1 MKNVDELKNQNKAFK
16 NKDNG
21 TGKETLYMM
30 LLSAVLSAIFTI
42 IMVCL
47 CYDGEF
53 FFTGLPPFVVWLI
66 LSIVLILIF
75 RFSRICFGT
84 DNNSATV
91 IGIVSVISLG
101 ASAILMKYISFD
113 VILFSLSSLIIVLVL
128 SKREALVSLLLT
140 SSVFIVFIYIYN
152 EYALDTPDYSVLI
165 TLVIKVIT
173 SLMLIVL
180 YKPTF
185 NRLNVVTVGTLSACL
200 AFILSLI
207 FNLFILK
214 TVFIESVMN
223 AVWMFCAEFGA
234 TVLSLLLSPVLEW
247 VFRLET
253 SMQFLQYIS
262 FDQPLLKELA
272 EKAPGTFNHS
282 IQVGNL
288 AERCAY
294 AIGENVNIAKA
305 SAYFHDIGKM
315 ESPEFFTENQAD
327 NYNPHDDLIFE
338 TSVKI
343 ITRHTQIGYEMLVDN
358 KFPKI
363 ICDVAREH
371 HGDSS
376 LNYFYVKAL
385 NITEGDVDS
394 SDYCYPGPKP
404 TTRISAIIMIADSVE
419 AASRSMSFNNRE
431 GMETLVD
438 KIIRDKRDAGQF
450 DSCDITMKQL
460 AIVRDTLVEALAGNA
475 HTRITYPTRKKLL
488 R

>member
-1 MKNVDELKNQNKAFK
+1 MKKVNDLKKQEKALK
-16 NKDNG
+16 NKDNSSG
-21 TGKETLYMM
+21 NDTLYLI
-30 LLSAVLSAIFTI
+30 LLSAILAAIFTI

-47 CYDGEF
+47 CYDREF
-53 FFTGLPPFVVWLI
+53 KFTGTPPFAVWL
-66 LSIVLILIF
+66 LLFIVLIFIF
-75 RFSRICFGT
+75 RYSRICFGT
-84 DNNSATV
+84 DNNAATV
-91 IGIVSVISLG
+91 IGIVSVISLS
-101 ASAILMKYISFD
+101 ASAIMMKYLSFD
-113 VILFSLSSLIIVLVL
+113 VVILSLSSLIIVLVL
-128 SKREALVSLLLT
+128 SKREALVSLMLT
-140 SSVFIVFIYIYN
+140 SSVFLILIYVYN
-152 EYALDTPDYSVLI
+152 TYAVDNADYSVIIALG
-165 TLVIKVIT
+165 IKIIT
-173 SLMLIVL
+173 SLMLVVL

-185 NRLNVVTVGTLSACL
+185 NRLNVVAIGTFSACL
-200 AFILSLI
+200 AFILSFLC
-207 FNLFILK
+207 NLFMLG
-214 TVFIESVMN
+214 TLPIESVMS
-223 AVWMFCAEFGA
+223 AVWMFIAEFGA

-272 EKAPGTFNHS
+272 DKAPGTFNHS

-305 SAYFHDIGKM
+305 AAYFHDIGKM

-419 AASRSMSFNNRE
+419 AASRSMSLNNRE
-431 GMETLVD
+431 GMFSFVD
-438 KIIRDKRDAGQF
+438 KMIKDKRDAGQF

-460 AIVRDTLVEALAGNA
+460 AIIRDTLVEALAGNA
-475 HTRITYPTRKKLL
+475 HTRITYPTRKK
-488 R
+488 RY

>member
-1 MKNVDELKNQNKAFK
+1 MKKVDELNKQDKALK

-21 TGKETLYMM
+21 SGKDTLYMM
-30 LLSAVLSAIFTI
+30 LLSTILSAIFTI

-53 FFTGLPPFVVWLI
+53 SFTGMPPFAVWLL

-75 RFSRICFGT
+75 RYSRLCFGT

-101 ASAILMKYISFD
+101 ASAIMMKYLSLD
-113 VILFSLSSLIIVLVL
+113 VVLLSLSSLIIVLVL
-128 SKREALVSLLLT
+128 SKREAVVSLLMT
-140 SSVFIVFIYIYN
+140 SCVFLVLIYVYN
-152 EYALDTPDYSVLI
+152 TYAIETPDYSIII
-165 TLVIKVIT
+165 TLGIKIIT

-185 NRLNVVTVGTLSACL
+185 NRLNVVAIGSLSACL
-200 AFILSLI
+200 AFILSFI
-207 FNLFILK
+207 FNQFVLGTI
-214 TVFIESVMN
+214 FIESIMN
-223 AVWMFCAEFGA
+223 AVWMFVAEFGA

-272 EKAPGTFNHS
+272 DKAPGTFNHS
-282 IQVGNL
+282 VQVGYL

-305 SAYFHDIGKM
+305 AAYFHDIGKM
-315 ESPEFFTENQAD
+315 ESPEFFTENQTD

-376 LNYFYVKAL
+376 LNYFYIKAQ

-404 TTRISAIIMIADSVE
+404 TTRISAIVMIADSVE
-419 AASRSMSFNNRE
+419 AASRSMGLNNRE
-431 GMETLVD
+431 GLVSMVD
-438 KIIRDKRDAGQF
+438 KLIKDKREAGQF
-450 DSCDITMKQL
+450 DSCDITMRQL
-460 AIVRDTLVEALAGNA
+460 AIIRDTLVESLVGSA
-475 HTRITYPTRKKLL
+475 HTRITYPTRK
-488 R
+488 